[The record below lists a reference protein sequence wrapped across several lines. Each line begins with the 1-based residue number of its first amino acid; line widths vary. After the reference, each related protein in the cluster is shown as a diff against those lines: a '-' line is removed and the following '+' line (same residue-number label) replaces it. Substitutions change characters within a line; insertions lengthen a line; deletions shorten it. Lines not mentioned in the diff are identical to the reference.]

1 MAGTMN
7 LLVYSVWPFLP
18 QLYAKK
24 KIIIIKLY
32 KQETKYTNKAS
43 AQTTDKQGSRL
54 ENITHRALKHT
65 NDK

>member
-1 MAGTMN
+1 MN

-24 KIIIIKLY
+24 KKIIKLY

-54 ENITHRALKHT
+54 ENITHGALKHT